1 MFTFLSLPLSV
12 SMKPWLI
19 KLLLIFGKS
28 WMTNVRWYLFRII
41 IALLRLLDIGIIAKW
56 KGDIFAALQVPP
68 HCIITADG
76 RLGPQKTAENS
87 LFLWSSRIGRQVAGE
102 FKIQDATH
110 LKEKMRLFKKDKGTR
125 LLVIRSGLWRKFVS
139 SSQIF
144 TDPFSLA
151 PGQTHPHY
159 SSWWPRHSVPWCHR
173 FQEPANEE
181 RGFDQLTSENTGRES
196 EALLTARLWCV
207 LRKLQGIH
215 QIVSHMFVR
224 QQYSRIFTRDLCL
237 ELVIQ
242 SRYQRKSSL
251 KLGKLG

>member
-1 MFTFLSLPLSV
+1 MSSV
-12 SMKPWLI
+12 ICEHETMIDKAAADIWE
-19 KLLLIFGKS
+19 KLDDKCAVIFVS
-28 WMTNVRWYLFRII
+28 HYHCNAEAAWNWHHREM
-41 IALLRLLDIGIIAKW
+41 

-251 KLGKLG
+251 KVGKLEVDKIQ